1 MQSLHQV
8 WDLDV
13 FFPGGS
19 ESPQFHEYLQKLE
32 QVIESVNSQLKNL
45 NVPQTSAD
53 VQGLANVVNTL
64 QDVQKRL
71 LQSVSYVSCLEAA
84 NVKDKKAAIL
94 NGKIKSINAAYST
107 LLTKLDQ
114 ILMQIDNSV
123 WEEILKSEA
132 FKGIE
137 FPLHERRVQAKEK
150 LAPEQEVLVNDLS
163 VDGYHAWEALYDTT
177 VGRMTIP
184 FEENGEKVELSVGQA
199 ANKLMGGNRED
210 RVKLF
215 KEWEAA
221 WADNADFCANAL
233 NHLAG
238 FRLQV
243 YKHRGWDSIH
253 KEPLAY
259 NRMSEQTLHTMW
271 EVIDRN
277 KDIFVQYL
285 NRKAKLL
292 GLEKLSWHDV
302 PAPLGDTEKKVSY
315 EQGAQFVIDHFRS
328 FSPKM
333 ADFVQMAITN
343 RWVEAEDRPN
353 KRPGAFCTGFPDSGQ
368 TRVFMTYSGTSSNV
382 STLAHELGH
391 AFHQYVMEDLPPFAQ
406 NYAMNVAETAS
417 TLAEMIVSDA
427 SLKAASNKEERIALL
442 DEKVERAVS
451 FFMNIHARFIFETN
465 FYEERK
471 QGLVS
476 VERLN
481 QLMTEAQRT
490 AYKDA
495 LAEYH
500 PHFWA
505 SKLHFYITEVP
516 FYNFPYTFGFLFS
529 SGIYATALA
538 QGSSFEDHYIAL
550 LRDTGRMQVEELAK
564 RHLGVDLTKPDFWQR
579 AVDVSVA
586 DAKEFLSLT
595 E

>member
-1 MQSLHQV
+1 M
-8 WDLDV
+8 
-13 FFPGGS
+13 
-19 ESPQFHEYLQKLE
+19 
-32 QVIESVNSQLKNL
+32 VI
-45 NVPQTSAD
+45 A
-53 VQGLANVVNTL
+53 
-64 QDVQKRL
+64 
-71 LQSVSYVSCLEAA
+71 
-84 NVKDKKAAIL
+84 
-94 NGKIKSINAAYST
+94 
-107 LLTKLDQ
+107 
-114 ILMQIDNSV
+114 
-123 WEEILKSEA
+123 
-132 FKGIE
+132 
-137 FPLHERRVQAKEK
+137 
-150 LAPEQEVLVNDLS
+150 
-163 VDGYHAWEALYDTT
+163 
-177 VGRMTIP
+177 
-184 FEENGEKVELSVGQA
+184 
-199 ANKLMGGNRED
+199 
-210 RVKLF
+210 
-215 KEWEAA
+215 
-221 WADNADFCANAL
+221 
-233 NHLAG
+233 
-238 FRLQV
+238 
-243 YKHRGWDSIH
+243 
-253 KEPLAY
+253 
-259 NRMSEQTLHTMW
+259 
-271 EVIDRN
+271 
-277 KDIFVQYL
+277 
-285 NRKAKLL
+285 
-292 GLEKLSWHDV
+292 
-302 PAPLGDTEKKVSY
+302 
-315 EQGAQFVIDHFRS
+315 
-328 FSPKM
+328 
-333 ADFVQMAITN
+333 N

-417 TLAEMIVSDA
+417 TLAELIVSDA